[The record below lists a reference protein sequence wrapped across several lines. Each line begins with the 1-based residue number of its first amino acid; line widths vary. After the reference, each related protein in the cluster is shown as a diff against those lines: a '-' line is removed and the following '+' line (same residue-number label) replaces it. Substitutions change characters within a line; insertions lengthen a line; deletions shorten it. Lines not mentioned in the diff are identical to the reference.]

1 LEFPDFSL
9 ELSLSAERSLRA
21 GFDDAARF
29 AACKS
34 LIAVTNAALGIFI
47 APSIPSW
54 TPTLRSSGRSIALRS
69 LAGLRA
75 RVEVSVTFPHSGYL
89 AYEISSIGFLI
100 ALVILKRSFKLFRF

>member
-1 LEFPDFSL
+1 LPAFSA

-21 GFDDAARF
+21 GFADAARL

-34 LIAVTNAALGIFI
+34 LIAVTRAAFGIFT

-75 RVEVSVTFPHSGYL
+75 RVEVSVTFPHSWY
-89 AYEISSIGFLI
+89 
-100 ALVILKRSFKLFRF
+100 LVIWLFGLLKLNKHSWIVNRFGYS